1 MPKSAILIMRPRH
14 TYRNQIKTDYEAQ
27 FSTNPVLNNEI
38 GEKIQLK
45 IKYKK
50 QPESIRINPLITI
63 SESWGQNNII
73 KINKTNHET

>member
-14 TYRNQIKTDYEAQ
+14 TYRNQIKTNYKSQ
-27 FSTNPVLNNEI
+27 LSTDPVLNNEI

-50 QPESIRINPLITI
+50 QPESTRINPLSTI
-63 SESWGQNNII
+63 SEL
-73 KINKTNHET
+73 